1 MIIKY
6 FAWLKTITNIE
17 EEVLNDS
24 SIKDI
29 NSLKKYLS
37 KKYPK
42 MKKHLDNGNLIRV
55 AINLSY
61 TFENDAI
68 KNDDEIALF
77 PSSKWWLMIK
87 IQEKDFNLDEEIENV
102 KKKHSNV
109 GAVSSFIGYV
119 RDINNNKEVISIEL
133 EVYEKMA
140 YKSLENIS
148 LKAQQKWN
156 LIDSLIIHRFGK
168 LTHQ

>member
-42 MKKHLDNGNLIRV
+42 IKKHLDNDRLIRV

-61 TFENDAI
+61 TFENDTI
-68 KNDDEIALF
+68 KDDDEIAFF
-77 PSSKWWLMIK
+77 PP
-87 IQEKDFNLDEEIENV
+87 
-102 KKKHSNV
+102 
-109 GAVSSFIGYV
+109 VSG
-119 RDINNNKEVISIEL
+119 
-133 EVYEKMA
+133 
-140 YKSLENIS
+140 
-148 LKAQQKWN
+148 
-156 LIDSLIIHRFGK
+156 G
-168 LTHQ
+168 